1 MAVKQ
6 KPPPRGPNLA
16 RNEAL
21 WGYAFVLAP
30 FVGFA
35 LFGLGP
41 LIASVILSFFDYD
54 LFTPPR
60 WAGGGNYVRLLT
72 SDPLFWTTIG
82 NTLFFLLGIPLSLAG
97 SLGLALALNQSL
109 VGRAFFRTLYFI
121 PSVSSV
127 VATSLLW
134 LWIFNP
140 EFGILNQTLAR
151 VGISG
156 PLWLQDPRWVKP
168 ALILMGIW
176 GGLGPNVVLY
186 LAGLQGVPQSL
197 VEAATVDGANGWQ
210 RFRHVI
216 WPLLTPTTFFLV
228 VMGVMGTLQMFGQ
241 IYVMTEGGPEFASTT
256 TMYYLWQN
264 AFTWNRMGYASALA
278 WVLGT
283 LVITLTAAQF
293 AVARRWVH
301 YDPS

>member
-1 MAVKQ
+1 MARQ
-6 KPPPRGPNLA
+6 
-16 RNEAL
+16 EAL
-21 WGYAFVLAP
+21 WGYAFILAP

-41 LIASVILSFFDYD
+41 LIASAVLSLYDYD

-60 WAGGGNYVRLLT
+60 WAGAGNYCQLLV
-72 SDPLFWTTIG
+72 SDPLFWTTLS
-82 NTLFFLLGIPLSLAG
+82 NTIYYLLGIPIGLAI
-97 SLGLALALNQSL
+97 SLGLALALNQAL
-109 VGRAFFRTLYFI
+109 VGRAFFRTVYFL
-121 PSVSSV
+121 PSVTSV
-127 VATSLLW
+127 VAVSLLW

-140 EFGILNQTLAR
+140 EYGILNQALAR
-151 VGISG
+151 WGIRG
-156 PLWLQDPRWVKP
+156 PLWLEDPQWVKP
-168 ALILMGIW
+168 ALILMGVW
-176 GGLGPNVVLY
+176 GGLGYSVVLY

-210 RFRHVI
+210 RFRHVV

-228 VMGVMGTLQMFGQ
+228 VMSVMGTLQMFGQ
-241 IYVMTEGGPEFASTT
+241 IYIMTGGGPEFASAT

-264 AFTWNRMGYASALA
+264 AFTWNKMGYASALA
-278 WVLGT
+278 WILGA
-283 LVITLTAAQF
+283 LIMALTAAQF